1 MHEDKACV
9 PKMTASGAAVDR
21 NMVLERLLDLVTPLE
36 GVPAKLEE
44 SLGLRLAENVLAPMD
59 LPPFNQAAMDGFAL
73 RSADTVSAS
82 PVSPVFLPVLRDI
95 AAGDV
100 PGDALASRTS
110 IRLLTGGPLPE
121 KADAVI
127 EFEAVNVESSTGHLV
142 ITDGIVRGRNVRW
155 RAEEVSVGDTIA
167 DKGDRLTPARIG
179 FLASSGIAEVVVRR
193 RPRVVLIVTG
203 AEIVASGDARRAEQI
218 FDALTPMI
226 GGYIRAAG
234 ADPVATVRARDDPVA
249 MQTLF
254 TRIVHDEQPDL
265 IVSTAGIARGDRDV
279 VRLALAQHEDVQF
292 VQLLMKPG
300 RFLAYGRVAQVP
312 FIGLPGNPIAAAV
325 SFLQFVVPVIRRLT
339 GLNGVSA
346 KTFPVVVARSVGSLT
361 RDPDCDRIL
370 CGVLDSNNE
379 GQLEVTCVGN
389 QSRQGLRSLTGA
401 NCLIL
406 VRRGS
411 ETIGP
416 GAPVEAMV
424 LPFE

>member
-1 MHEDKACV
+1 MPV
-9 PKMTASGAAVDR
+9 
-21 NMVLERLLDLVTPLE
+21 
-36 GVPAKLEE
+36 KLEE
-44 SLGLRLAENVLAPMD
+44 SHGLRLAENVLASME

-73 RSADTVSAS
+73 QSADTINAS
-82 PVSPVFLPVLRDI
+82 PSSPVFFPVLRDI

-110 IRLLTGGPLPE
+110 IRLMTGGPLPE

-127 EFEAVNVESSTGHLV
+127 EFEEIDLESSTGDLV
-142 ITDGIVRGRNVRW
+142 ITDEVSRGRNVRW
-155 RAEEVSVGDTIA
+155 RGEQVSAGDTIA

-193 RPRVVLIVTG
+193 RPRVVLVVTG

-226 GGYIRAAG
+226 GGYIRAVG
-234 ADPVATVRARDDPVA
+234 ADLVATVRAPDDPVA
-249 MQTLF
+249 MQSLF

-265 IVSTAGIARGDRDV
+265 IVSTAGIALGDRDV
-279 VRLALAQHEDVQF
+279 VRLALDQHEDVQF

-300 RFLAYGRVAQVP
+300 RFLAYGRFAQVP

-325 SFLQFVVPVIRRLT
+325 SFLQFVVPVIRCLT
-339 GLNGVSA
+339 GPNGASA

-370 CGVLDSNNE
+370 CGVLDASND
-379 GQLEVTCVGN
+379 GQLEVACVGN
-389 QSRQGLRSLTGA
+389 QSRQGLRSLAGA

-411 ETIGP
+411 EMIGP
-416 GAPVEAMV
+416 GSTVEAMP
-424 LPFE
+424 LPFG